1 MISGGR
7 RSSAIEPDRDCHTM
21 FPFTFNFPVPDIVN
35 PFASR
40 PYSRSPSPPVLVSR
54 KRQRSF
60 DTDAP
65 PSDHEVDTTPG
76 KQACGLHVCSGI
88 IPQWLSIILIMH
100 LSLSSLFAL
109 FRAGTINLTD
119 LRSRLSLFKVELPPP
134 AKRRRGFAGSIVST
148 ALNAALL
155 GSAVGLT
162 VYRL

>member
-1 MISGGR
+1 
-7 RSSAIEPDRDCHTM
+7 
-21 FPFTFNFPVPDIVN
+21 
-35 PFASR
+35 
-40 PYSRSPSPPVLVSR
+40 
-54 KRQRSF
+54 
-60 DTDAP
+60 
-65 PSDHEVDTTPG
+65 
-76 KQACGLHVCSGI
+76 
-88 IPQWLSIILIMH
+88 MH

-119 LRSRLSLFKVELPPP
+119 LRSRLSLLKVELPPP